1 MSLGRMI
8 SHEKLKLRLPHLMAR
23 TTIRVLVL
31 TKYMDH
37 YFDWYDMNDEHKDK
51 FAKMKLQGSTK
62 IY

>member
-1 MSLGRMI
+1 
-8 SHEKLKLRLPHLMAR
+8 MAR

-31 TKYMDH
+31 TKYIDH
-37 YFDWYDMNDEHKDK
+37 YFDWYDMNDEYKDK